1 MKRQRFVCLLCILLM
16 ALSLTD
22 SVAQGLFPSFS
33 NIFTQLPSLSAIVK
47 RRADSEEKLADG
59 RRQVTY
65 NNITSQDFDSFSKY
79 IAEYGCEMVDY
90 SSDALHFTAT
100 IRYKDAEFVFDYDF
114 NQYKAVITYP
124 TNANEEKI
132 ELATPTPEP
141 TRKPTATPTK
151 APTKA
156 PTKTPTR
163 RPTATPTKRAT
174 ARPTATPQRVSL
186 IIPSGGWGTWQ
197 KVSSK
202 RIGFKFEVKNMHPSK
217 TVHDFDV
224 IAYTCD
230 EFGKQNSAKDV
241 QNVETKIRPYEKLY
255 SGLIYLPNPSQIYTL
270 HVAIRGVRYTDG
282 STEYTSD
289 PEFFTWTLKK

>member
-1 MKRQRFVCLLCILLM
+1 MKRQRFVCLLCVLIM

-141 TRKPTATPTK
+141 TRKPTATP
-151 APTKA
+151 PDRY
-156 PTKTPTR
+156 PS
-163 RPTATPTKRAT
+163 
-174 ARPTATPQRVSL
+174 AR
-186 IIPSGGWGTWQ
+186 
-197 KVSSK
+197 
-202 RIGFKFEVKNMHPSK
+202 
-217 TVHDFDV
+217 
-224 IAYTCD
+224 IAYHSFRWMGHLAKGQFQTHRLQIRSQ
-230 EFGKQNSAKDV
+230 EHASEQNS
-241 QNVETKIRPYEKLY
+241 P
-255 SGLIYLPNPSQIYTL
+255 
-270 HVAIRGVRYTDG
+270 
-282 STEYTSD
+282 
-289 PEFFTWTLKK
+289 

>member
-1 MKRQRFVCLLCILLM
+1 MKRQRFICLLCILLM

-124 TNANEEKI
+124 TNANEEKV

-141 TRKPTATPTK
+141 TRKPQH
-151 APTKA
+151 
-156 PTKTPTR
+156 
-163 RPTATPTKRAT
+163 RPTHPPQPRQKHPPDGRRLHRPNAQQP
-174 ARPTATPQRVSL
+174 ARPLPLSAYRLSFLPVDGAPGKRSVPNASASNSKSRTCIRAKRSMILMSLPTPAT
-186 IIPSGGWGTWQ
+186 
-197 KVSSK
+197 
-202 RIGFKFEVKNMHPSK
+202 
-217 TVHDFDV
+217 
-224 IAYTCD
+224 
-230 EFGKQNSAKDV
+230 NSASRTAQK
-241 QNVETKIRPYEKLY
+241 TFRTWKRK
-255 SGLIYLPNPSQIYTL
+255 
-270 HVAIRGVRYTDG
+270 
-282 STEYTSD
+282 SD
-289 PEFFTWTLKK
+289 RMKNCIQA